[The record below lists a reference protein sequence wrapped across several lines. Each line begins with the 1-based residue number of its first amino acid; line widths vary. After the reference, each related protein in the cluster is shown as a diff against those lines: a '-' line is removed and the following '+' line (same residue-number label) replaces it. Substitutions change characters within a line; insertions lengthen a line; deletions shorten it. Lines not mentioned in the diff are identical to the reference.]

1 MNFKKIF
8 SFLFLPFLFSCG
20 SEAPNVSTI
29 EKNRILNV
37 FPIFKSEAKDS
48 ILRKSIIIVNSI
60 KDFEKTDIYQSHFYS
75 FPSIDFIKYSLLI
88 IPSYVDYKIIE
99 RKYSFYKN
107 REGGYIVVVDYIV
120 EDTKPLSTQLEYLS
134 ILVPKVPM
142 NSNIFF
148 QSSYLFRRK

>member
-20 SEAPNVSTI
+20 REDPNVSTI